1 MSQHRV
7 RWVLRTRN
15 FETRTDKV
23 SSVGILLSYPDRE
36 CDLNIHIQTPV
47 DGMMPEN
54 DFVLAELGR
63 LRAAL
68 DHILIEKSQ

>member
-1 MSQHRV
+1 MSNHRT
-7 RWVLRTRN
+7 RWVLRTRT

-47 DGMMPEN
+47 AGTLPEN
-54 DFVLAELGR
+54 NFVLAELGG
-63 LRAAL
+63 LRS
-68 DHILIEKSQ
+68 IIF